1 MRRIFINKLQQ
12 LFGKLL
18 LVSLFVGGGLSSCTY
33 YENDYDPIVVPDN
46 VSFEEHVIPIFEES
60 CNNVGCHSGAIPP
73 DLQRDVAYNNLLFG
87 GYVNEDGVA
96 EGTILY
102 DKIDGGSMHDY
113 ATDQDRAIIK
123 KWIEDGAQNN

>member
-1 MRRIFINKLQQ
+1 MLRQFT
-12 LFGKLL
+12 GKLL
-18 LVSLFVGGGLSSCTY
+18 FLIIFAGGGLASCTY

-46 VSFEEHVIPIFEES
+46 VSFEEHVIPIFEEN
-60 CNNVGCHSGAIPP
+60 CNNAGCHSGAIPP

-87 GYVNEDGVA
+87 GYVSEDGVA

-102 DKIDGGSMHDY
+102 DKIDGGSMDEH
-113 ATDQDRAIIK
+113 ASDQDRAIIK